1 MSRVVLFLAVMALG
15 GCMREKGDRA
25 NTASAYTSDS
35 DSSAKEDGMAATNS
49 GAELE
54 APRLIPAM
62 RNQLELM
69 STGSQSSNPGNMTA
83 YKNLAGDLVNSMEAD
98 LNRVGQA
105 DSGNFKALSDSVMND
120 IGGSTGTATGP
131 DRSHM
136 NQHIERMRRLIGI
149 YQQTMRASG
158 NKL

>member
-1 MSRVVLFLAVMALG
+1 MSRVYLFLAAIALA
-15 GCMREKGDRA
+15 GCMREKGDKA

-62 RNQLELM
+62 RNQLDLL
-69 STGSQSSNPGNMTA
+69 STGSQSGNTGNMTA

-105 DSGNFKALSDSVMND
+105 DSGSFKALSDSVMDD
-120 IGGSTGTATGP
+120 IGGSTGTARGP
-131 DRSHM
+131 EPSKM

-149 YQQTMRASG
+149 YQETMRQSG